1 MSPQDQAAQAL
12 AELESKVEAGLA
24 AVRERSAE
32 AKSKLESGMLNL
44 QSRAELSPIAA
55 EAVGAAAEADLN
67 WDLESDGL
75 GSVDT
80 VTEEAPP
87 PEPAFD
93 DFSLSAPEPPL
104 SFKDELDVATDE
116 DGIPLGD

>member
-1 MSPQDQAAQAL
+1 MSSQDQVAQAL
-12 AELESKVEAGLA
+12 ADLESKVEASLA
-24 AVRERSAE
+24 AVRSRAAE
-32 AKSKLESGMLNL
+32 AKSKLDHGLLNL
-44 QSRAELSPIAA
+44 RSHAELSPVAA
-55 EAVGAAAEADLN
+55 EAAEAAELN
-67 WDLESDGL
+67 WDMDSDGAA
-75 GSVDT
+75 SA
-80 VTEEAPP
+80 EPSFAEAPP

>member
-12 AELESKVEAGLA
+12 ADLESKVEASLA
-24 AVRERSAE
+24 AVRSRAAE
-32 AKSKLESGMLNL
+32 AKSKLDHGMLNL
-44 QSRAELSPIAA
+44 RSRSELSSVAA
-55 EAVGAAAEADLN
+55 EATEASELN
-67 WDLESDGL
+67 WDLESDGGASAL
-75 GSVDT
+75 SA
-80 VTEEAPP
+80 EPSFAESPP

>member
-1 MSPQDQAAQAL
+1 MSSQDQAAQAL
-12 AELESKVEAGLA
+12 ADLESKVEAGLA
-24 AVRERSAE
+24 AVRARAAE
-32 AKSKLESGMLNL
+32 AKSKLERGVLNL
-44 QSRAELSPIAA
+44 RTHAELSPVAA
-55 EAVGAAAEADLN
+55 EAAGAADLN
-67 WDLESDGL
+67 WDLESDG
-75 GSVDT
+75 SPSA
-80 VTEEAPP
+80 EPSFAESPP

>member
-1 MSPQDQAAQAL
+1 MSSQDQAAQAL
-12 AELESKVEAGLA
+12 ADLESKVEASLA
-24 AVRERSAE
+24 AVRARAAE
-32 AKSKLESGMLNL
+32 AKSKLEQGMLNL
-44 QSRAELSPIAA
+44 SSRSELSPIAA
-55 EAVGAAAEADLN
+55 EAADAAELN
-67 WDLESDGL
+67 WDMDSDVATNGV
-75 GSVDT
+75 S
-80 VTEEAPP
+80 TEPSFAEAPP

>member
-1 MSPQDQAAQAL
+1 MSSQDQAAQAL
-12 AELESKVEAGLA
+12 ADLESKVEASLE
-24 AVRERSAE
+24 AVRSRAAE
-32 AKSKLESGMLNL
+32 AKSKLDHGLLNL
-44 QSRAELSPIAA
+44 RSRSELSPIAA
-55 EAVGAAAEADLN
+55 EASDAAELN
-67 WDLESDGL
+67 WDMDSNDSAGVITAEPSFA
-75 GSVDT
+75 
-80 VTEEAPP
+80 EAPP